1 MLFYHLPRA
10 YAPGESLP
18 HVVGGGADA
27 DAGRRSERNVRRVV
41 VVVGESGRDSRGTNC
56 RHRGASRQLQL
67 GTGRPVERS
76 CAGTVGREQAE
87 R

>member
-18 HVVGGGADA
+18 HVVGGERTRTRTQIGAQRTDGGGGGRGKRPRL
-27 DAGRRSERNVRRVV
+27 AGDKLPSP
-41 VVVGESGRDSRGTNC
+41 
-56 RHRGASRQLQL
+56 GASRQLQL